1 MLCLVYIALNLHF
14 SLIVYFPPHLHVFS
28 EINFLF
34 LIIFFQFTLKG
45 LFLLDIVEI
54 SIFDFLL

>member
-1 MLCLVYIALNLHF
+1 MLRLVYIALNLQF
-14 SLIVYFPPHLHVFS
+14 SLLVYFPPQLHVFS
-28 EINFLF
+28 KINFFF
-34 LIIFFQFTLKG
+34 LIIFFQFTPKG